1 LHKIQSSIL
10 SKKDDFIFNLLEIEN
25 FNSQSSRLR
34 FWFSHLEKNIQI
46 LEDSNSDLFEFGV
59 FRGKSL
65 IAMAFLLKKLKSS
78 SKIYGFD
85 SFAGFPGIN
94 KNDEFASFDLNSDIF
109 DDHLINNHKLL
120 LHILSIKNKLDFNPT
135 STPLNISNELNFS
148 RTSEFFL
155 RNKTEQLEL
164 DNIELIVGDFADTV
178 PAFFNAG
185 KFKIFSANIDCD
197 LYEGYKIILPYVYD
211 SLIEGGFIHLDEYYS
226 LKFPGARIACNE
238 FFRSREIYPTRFPS
252 NGCEFERW
260 GLLKPN
266 TKNEIS
272 S

>member
-1 LHKIQSSIL
+1 MHKIHSTLL
-10 SKKDDFIFNLLEIEN
+10 SNKDDFIFNLLEIEN

-34 FWFSHLEKNIQI
+34 YWFSHLEKNIQI
-46 LEDSNSDLFEFGV
+46 LEDSNGDLFEFGV

-78 SKIYGFD
+78 RKIYGFD
-85 SFAGFPGIN
+85 SFAGFPRID

-109 DDHLINNHKLL
+109 DDQLLDRHKLL
-120 LHILSIKNKLDFNPT
+120 LHILSIKNKLDFLPK
-135 STPLNISNELNFS
+135 STPINISNELNFS

-155 RNKTEQLEL
+155 RDKIEQLEL
-164 DNIELIVGDFADTV
+164 DNIELIVGNFADTV
-178 PAFFNAG
+178 PDFFNAG

-197 LYEGYKIILPYVYD
+197 LYDGYKALLPYLYD

-238 FFRSREIYPTRFPS
+238 FFKSRNIYPTRFHS
-252 NGCEFERW
+252 YEWEFERW